1 MVELHAC
8 HTVLGVDMYIVGSR
22 WLLWVVGSRSYF
34 FFGAV
39 GFEIFILVGLRHY
52 FVGCW
57 LVAVPMAWLLLLPSV
72 DLKSAGFLMTLS
84 VFYNCRRLGYDT
96 NLTKWA
102 L

>member
-8 HTVLGVDMYIVGSR
+8 HSVLVVDMLHCGVPLASVGCG
-22 WLLWVVGSRSYF
+22 LLIILL
-34 FFGAV
+34 FGAV

-52 FVGCW
+52 IVGCW